1 MFSQSLKSKESK
13 HGGQAM
19 IILNWLFKDELLFQ
33 ILATNLANIIVRK
46 DDRYITLGW
55 CTLVRALLEYDTLT
69 DQHLVTGKINSLFIL
84 SL

>member
-19 IILNWLFKDELLFQ
+19 ILLNWLYKDELLFQ
-33 ILATNLANIIVRK
+33 VLATSLANIIVRK

-55 CTLVRALLEYDTLT
+55 CTLVRALLECETIT
-69 DQHLVTGKINSLFIL
+69 DQKLVNGKIISFFIL